1 MEKVRVQLRDSKI
14 FAGQKNAISI
24 RDGVLEYLGAE
35 IGMQPADKVFTVY
48 RSPATIS
55 NAARQMAG
63 MTVTYDHVPE
73 SEVDQAAIGVTGDTE
88 MIDMY
93 DESVDSTI
101 AAKHPVQFRDGFQ
114 LSDAQELSWDYN
126 GDLVEHHKYDLEQKN
141 LEPLRLAIVERA
153 RCGSSCRFVDKKTVE
168 TDVMSQKQTKVDKA
182 ETDTQSAFKDA
193 DGSINMQNVAETVEK
208 LRDAIKT
215 MPLDEVQK
223 IMGPIMEVVQ
233 ASTNSE
239 NQSITEDE
247 MIEQEEQVEDEMIE
261 QEGQVED
268 GDYKDEESMESD
280 EDKKDFKDSVA
291 FKDAVTAAV
300 KRHGEVIEKAKEF
313 LDDSYTFADK
323 DTTHIMRDAVNT
335 QHQESFSDSEL
346 PLAFKMLKKQ
356 AAYTNFADGGRSTLA
371 DLADKEL

>member
-1 MEKVRVQLRDSKI
+1 
-14 FAGQKNAISI
+14 
-24 RDGVLEYLGAE
+24 
-35 IGMQPADKVFTVY
+35 
-48 RSPATIS
+48 
-55 NAARQMAG
+55 
-63 MTVTYDHVPE
+63 
-73 SEVDQAAIGVTGDTE
+73 
-88 MIDMY
+88 
-93 DESVDSTI
+93 
-101 AAKHPVQFRDGFQ
+101 
-114 LSDAQELSWDYN
+114 
-126 GDLVEHHKYDLEQKN
+126 
-141 LEPLRLAIVERA
+141 
-153 RCGSSCRFVDKKTVE
+153 VE
-168 TDVMSQKQTKVDKA
+168 TDVMSQKQTKVDET
-182 ETDTQSAFKDA
+182 ETDAQSAFKDA
-193 DGSINMQNVAETVEK
+193 DGSINMQSVAETVEK

-247 MIEQEEQVEDEMIE
+247 MIDEEEKM
-261 QEGQVED
+261 ED
-268 GDYKDEESMESD
+268 GDYKDEEPAGSD
-280 EDKKDFKDSVA
+280 EEKKDFKDSVA
-291 FKDAVTAAV
+291 FKDAVSAAV

-323 DTTHIMRDAVNT
+323 DTTQVMRDAVNT